1 MQSLRLGVAAVVAL
15 GVGLAGAALVAL
27 LSLLEK
33 DVGLVV
39 MGVCGALAGIGLC
52 KLKAKVF

>member
-1 MQSLRLGVAAVVAL
+1 MTAL
-15 GVGLAGAALVAL
+15 CVGFVGAALMAV

-33 DVGLVV
+33 DVALAV